1 MNVNG
6 INGNGTGVQ
15 AFQMKMNQ
23 GTDAVSKNIQNQIA
37 NAQKQMQELGE
48 NKEMSL
54 EEKMKKRQEIQ
65 QQISD
70 LQNQLRQHQIEQRKE
85 NQQKSGSSMD
95 DMLGGS
101 RQVARKTKGGT
112 GMSSASMQAIIS
124 ADSSMYQVKVQGAV
138 KSEMEGRAGVLESEI
153 KRDEA
158 RGGDTTKKREE
169 LAEVE
174 AKADDITASQMEILS
189 DANKKMEEAAKADQ
203 EAAKTEKAEGKDKAG
218 KKDKTDKE
226 DKQSGIV
233 SEDDGTQAEAVH
245 GTDQEYEP
253 IDVVSE
259 GVSVST
265 GSVAEPAGNNVD
277 VKV

>member
-6 INGNGTGVQ
+6 INGNSTGVQ

-23 GTDAVSKNIQNQIA
+23 GTDAVSKNLQNQIA

-95 DMLGGS
+95 DMLGGN
-101 RQVARKTKGGT
+101 RQAAKAKKGGT

-124 ADSSMYQVKVQGAV
+124 ADSSMHQVKVQGAV
-138 KSEMEGRAGVLESEI
+138 KSEMEGKAGVLESEI
-153 KRDEA
+153 KLDEA

-174 AKADDITASQMEILS
+174 AKAQDITASQMEILS
-189 DANKKMEEAAKADQ
+189 ETEKDLKEAAEADR
-203 EAAKTEKAEGKDKAG
+203 EAEKKVDKKDKTED
-218 KKDKTDKE
+218 KDKTDKSDQKLGE
-226 DKQSGIV
+226 V
-233 SEDDGTQAEAVH
+233 SVDETKD
-245 GTDQEYEP
+245 TDNTVEPVNYEP
-253 IDVVSE
+253 VDVVSE
-259 GVSVST
+259 GITVST
-265 GSVAEPAGNNVD
+265 GTNEPAGNNVD

>member
-6 INGNGTGVQ
+6 INGNSTGVQ

-23 GTDAVSKNIQNQIA
+23 STDAVSKNLQNQIA

-95 DMLGGS
+95 DMLGGN
-101 RQVARKTKGGT
+101 RQAAKAKKGGT

-124 ADSSMYQVKVQGAV
+124 ADSSMHQVKVQGAV
-138 KSEMEGRAGVLESEI
+138 KSEMEGKAGVLESEI
-153 KRDEA
+153 KLDEA

-174 AKADDITASQMEILS
+174 AKAQDITASQMEILS
-189 DANKKMEEAAKADQ
+189 ETEKDLKEAAEADR
-203 EAAKTEKAEGKDKAG
+203 EAEKKVDKKDKTED
-218 KKDKTDKE
+218 KDKTDKSDQKLGE
-226 DKQSGIV
+226 V
-233 SEDDGTQAEAVH
+233 SVDETKD
-245 GTDQEYEP
+245 TDNTVEPARYEP
-253 IDVVSE
+253 VDVVSE
-259 GVSVST
+259 GITVST
-265 GSVAEPAGNNVD
+265 GTNEPAGNNVD

>member
-23 GTDAVSKNIQNQIA
+23 GTDAVSKNLQNQIA

-95 DMLGGS
+95 DMLGGN
-101 RQVARKTKGGT
+101 RQAAKAKKGGT

-124 ADSSMYQVKVQGAV
+124 ADSSMHQVKVQGAV
-138 KSEMEGRAGVLESEI
+138 KSEMEGKAGVLESEI
-153 KRDEA
+153 KLDAA

-174 AKADDITASQMEILS
+174 AKAQDITASQMEILS
-189 DANKKMEEAAKADQ
+189 ETEKDLKEAAEADR
-203 EAAKTEKAEGKDKAG
+203 EAEKKVDKKDKTED
-218 KKDKTDKE
+218 KDKTDKSDQKLGE
-226 DKQSGIV
+226 V
-233 SEDDGTQAEAVH
+233 SVGETKD
-245 GTDQEYEP
+245 TDNTVEPAKYEP
-253 IDVVSE
+253 VDVVSE
-259 GVSVST
+259 GITVST
-265 GSVAEPAGNNVD
+265 GTNEPAGNNVD

>member
-6 INGNGTGVQ
+6 INGNSTGVQ

-23 GTDAVSKNIQNQIA
+23 STDAVSKNLQNQIA

-95 DMLGGS
+95 DMLGGN
-101 RQVARKTKGGT
+101 RQAANAKKGGT

-124 ADSSMYQVKVQGAV
+124 ADSSMHQVKVQGAV
-138 KSEMEGRAGVLESEI
+138 KSEMEGKAGVLESEI
-153 KRDEA
+153 KLDEA

-174 AKADDITASQMEILS
+174 AKAQDITASQMEILS
-189 DANKKMEEAAKADQ
+189 ETEKDLKEAAEADR
-203 EAAKTEKAEGKDKAG
+203 EAEKKVDKKDKTED
-218 KKDKTDKE
+218 KDKTDKSDQKLGE
-226 DKQSGIV
+226 V
-233 SEDDGTQAEAVH
+233 SVDETKDIDNTVEPVN
-245 GTDQEYEP
+245 YEP
-253 IDVVSE
+253 VDVVSE
-259 GVSVST
+259 GITVST
-265 GSVAEPAGNNVD
+265 GTNEPAGNNVD

>member
-23 GTDAVSKNIQNQIA
+23 GTDAVSKNLQNQIA

-85 NQQKSGSSMD
+85 NQQKSSSSMD
-95 DMLGGS
+95 DMLGGN
-101 RQVARKTKGGT
+101 RQAAKAKKGGT

-124 ADSSMYQVKVQGAV
+124 ADSSMHQVKVQGAV
-138 KSEMEGRAGVLESEI
+138 KSEMEGKAGVLESEI
-153 KRDEA
+153 KLDEA

-174 AKADDITASQMEILS
+174 AKAQDITASQMEILS
-189 DANKKMEEAAKADQ
+189 
-203 EAAKTEKAEGKDKAG
+203 KTEKDLKEAAEADREAEKKVDKKDKTED
-218 KKDKTDKE
+218 KDKTDKSDQKPGE
-226 DKQSGIV
+226 V
-233 SEDDGTQAEAVH
+233 SVDETK
-245 GTDQEYEP
+245 GTDNTVEPVGYEP
-253 IDVVSE
+253 VDVVSE
-259 GVSVST
+259 GITVST
-265 GSVAEPAGNNVD
+265 GTNEPAGNNVD

>member
-23 GTDAVSKNIQNQIA
+23 GTDAVSKNLQNQIA

-95 DMLGGS
+95 DMLGGN
-101 RQVARKTKGGT
+101 RQAAKSKKGGT

-124 ADSSMYQVKVQGAV
+124 ADSSMHQVKVQGAV
-138 KSEMEGRAGVLESEI
+138 KSEMEGKAGVLESEI
-153 KRDEA
+153 KLDEA

-174 AKADDITASQMEILS
+174 AKAQDITASQMEILS
-189 DANKKMEEAAKADQ
+189 ETEKDLKEAAEADR
-203 EAAKTEKAEGKDKAG
+203 EAEKKVDKKDKTED
-218 KKDKTDKE
+218 KDKTDKSDQKLGE
-226 DKQSGIV
+226 V
-233 SEDDGTQAEAVH
+233 SVGETKD
-245 GTDQEYEP
+245 TDNTVEPARYEP
-253 IDVVSE
+253 VDVVSE
-259 GVSVST
+259 GITVST
-265 GSVAEPAGNNVD
+265 GTNEPAGNNVD